1 MKILFTLT
9 KAFNPN
15 SGGVQRTTWKL
26 GHFFSVQGHEVH
38 YFSLSK
44 DGHIQ
49 PQRGTLQ
56 VVTEPGREKNSKN
69 LEALVTFIDK
79 IRPEVVIN
87 QMPYEVEL
95 TNILE
100 KKREC
105 LQYFLVGCLRNSL
118 FSVKNNLS
126 EKLQEALP
134 APFPVLLN
142 NPLGLKLA
150 LLAHRIKH
158 RWQLKR
164 ILAAHD
170 KYVLL
175 TPPNRE
181 ELAYF
186 VGDYKN
192 EKVDCLPNSIPAVFP
207 DSLQQKEK
215 IILHVGRLNT
225 AQKRSDL
232 LLKAWEKLADQLPDW
247 RMIVVGDGPYY
258 QEMSKIIAEKQIPRI
273 SLEGYQKPEP
283 YYQRAGIFLMTS
295 AYEGFP
301 NVILEAQSYGC
312 VPVAYDSYP
321 ALSWIVNDQ
330 EDARL
335 VPAYDGEEMTSR
347 VVALASNVE
356 QLKVMQQNALNNA
369 RQFTIEEVGQQWLR
383 FFERN
388 GININL

>member
-1 MKILFTLT
+1 MIFRTNFPERGHSGKLKTGLFVFALGVSILDQT
-9 KAFNPN
+9 K
-15 SGGVQRTTWKL
+15 RTD
-26 GHFFSVQGHEVH
+26 
-38 YFSLSK
+38 Y
-44 DGHIQ
+44 
-49 PQRGTLQ
+49 
-56 VVTEPGREKNSKN
+56 PGKEIAR
-69 LEALVTFIDK
+69 
-79 IRPEVVIN
+79 
-87 QMPYEVEL
+87 
-95 TNILE
+95 
-100 KKREC
+100 
-105 LQYFLVGCLRNSL
+105 
-118 FSVKNNLS
+118 
-126 EKLQEALP
+126 
-134 APFPVLLN
+134 
-142 NPLGLKLA
+142 
-150 LLAHRIKH
+150 
-158 RWQLKR
+158 
-164 ILAAHD
+164 LAAG
-170 KYVLL
+170 
-175 TPPNRE
+175 
-181 ELAYF
+181 F
-186 VGDYKN
+186 VK
-192 EKVDCLPNSIPAVFP
+192 
-207 DSLQQKEK
+207 QQGSDVSFFIQTGWGFK
-215 IILHVGRLNT
+215 
-225 AQKRSDL
+225 QKRSDL